1 MKTRPVNPENSSV
14 QLRPLIDQLTK
25 AYLPQAVKQ
34 SSFIIND
41 VNPAFSFTIHEQTL
55 ALVLG
60 NLIGQ
65 VVKVTNNGCIRVY
78 AEDQGKFV
86 QIGFKDIMMAHH
98 EPFLLQNLSG
108 LFEALKKL
116 GGNISIDDKVPNG
129 AIISVTIPCDR
140 QAA

>member
-41 VNPAFSFTIHEQTL
+41 VNPAFAFTINEQTL
-55 ALVLG
+55 AHVLG

-65 VVKVTNNGCIRVY
+65 VVKGTNNGCIRVY
-78 AEDQGKFV
+78 AEEQDKFV

-116 GGNISIDDKVPNG
+116 DGNISIDDKVPNG
-129 AIISVTIPCDR
+129 AIISVTFPCDKK
-140 QAA
+140 AA

>member
-1 MKTRPVNPENSSV
+1 MKTLPVNPENSSV

-41 VNPAFSFTIHEQTL
+41 VNPAFSFTINEQTL
-55 ALVLG
+55 AHVLG

-98 EPFLLQNLSG
+98 EPFLLQNLPG

-116 GGNISIDDKVPNG
+116 NGNISIDDKLPNG
-129 AIISVTIPCDR
+129 AIISVTFPCDKK
-140 QAA
+140 AA